1 MNRKRWS
8 CTTIRCR
15 KGWGKKHRQHL
26 AGLPWVPAGVTK
38 QIWETNVP
46 AGVGI
51 KTKRQK

>member
-15 KGWGKKHRQHL
+15 KGWGKKHRHSISL
-26 AGLPWVPAGVTK
+26 GFRGCLPGDKTDMGD
-38 QIWETNVP
+38 QFP